1 MRARIGGV
9 AKQIDSFNFF
19 FGVEL
24 GRKIL
29 NIADNLSSS
38 LQASNMSANEV
49 QSVMK
54 MTVLTLEVM
63 RSEECF
69 VLFWERTEKKQ
80 QELVVDAPQLP
91 RQRKV
96 PRRREVGSSIPEAEK
111 SVEDIYWK
119 TYYEVIDFLLHAN
132 RSRFDQKGYRILGR
146 LESVLCDTEVDLNNY
161 DDVLALYKDDFE
173 RDRLESQLH
182 ILHSNLPREIEQET
196 GSTKLKSLVSS
207 RLWPSETSVS

>member
-1 MRARIGGV
+1 M
-9 AKQIDSFNFF
+9 
-19 FGVEL
+19 
-24 GRKIL
+24 
-29 NIADNLSSS
+29 
-38 LQASNMSANEV
+38 
-49 QSVMK
+49 
-54 MTVLTLEVM
+54 
-63 RSEECF
+63 F
-69 VLFWERTEKKQ
+69 VLFWERTEKKR

-91 RQRKV
+91 RKRKI

-196 GSTKLKSLVSS
+196 GSTKLKSLV
-207 RLWPSETSVS
+207 RFFQTLAQ